1 MSSLSP
7 TQSPSYAPVPLS
19 PVSPTAKRGTLP
31 SFQPPP
37 PAPAVTLNET
47 PNPAQPSLLDS
58 IGTKAGERLPPGLV
72 YFVSQNVG
80 LTLVAIAELFFVL
93 MGLTVKYFLSNTEIS
108 TFTLIFVRMGI
119 TWIFCVISLWLVKRD
134 PNPLLGPPGIRSIL
148 VLRGL
153 FGYFGLL
160 AGYQALRG
168 LTLSDSLA
176 IQFLAP
182 SFTAFLGFVFLHEKL
197 SRKEVIAGF
206 LCFLGVL
213 LVSRPRFLFGDV
225 SEEKS
230 HHGGGRLD
238 LPPAPGGEEDGVQE
252 IARSAAVA
260 WACVAIV
267 GASLAYT
274 TIRWIGKQAHALHS
288 ISYFS
293 IMCTV
298 ASGFWLLV
306 RPEPIAWVHSVS
318 DLFFILT
325 IGVFGFAAQTFLTL
339 GLQREKAGRAGLA
352 IYLQVV
358 FSLILEFV
366 IWGTI
371 PSLLSALGTGLILCS
386 AFWAA
391 FSSTPKRENAKPTD
405 PEALP
410 FSREPSPIP
419 PPNTTFPSRPG
430 AQTHYSYDSTPN
442 SLAPT
447 PPNGLVRASSNAV
460 NSGAGS
466 REGSGD
472 GEGGTLDIPGRLKAG
487 SRTGSNG
494 SLGGTRE
501 TRVRKQSGTESE
513 RQER

>member
-1 MSSLSP
+1 MPSHSP
-7 TQSPSYAPVPLS
+7 TQSATYAPVPLS

-31 SFQPPP
+31 SFQPQ
-37 PAPAVTLNET
+37 APAITLNET
-47 PNPAQPSLLDS
+47 PNPAQQSFLDS
-58 IGTKAGERLPPGLV
+58 IGAKVSKRLPPGLV
-72 YFVSQNVG
+72 YFISQNVG

-119 TWIFCVISLWLVKRD
+119 TWIFCVISLWLVKGD
-134 PNPLLGPPGIRSIL
+134 PNPLLGPPGIRYIL

-153 FGYFGLL
+153 FGFFGLL

-182 SFTAFLGFVFLHEKL
+182 SFTALLGFVFLHETL
-197 SRKEVIAGF
+197 SRKEIIAGF

-213 LVSRPRFLFGDV
+213 LVSRPRFLFGDA

-230 HHGGGRLD
+230 HRGGGGRLD

-306 RPEPIAWVHSVS
+306 QPEPIAWVHSLS
-318 DLFFILT
+318 DLVFILT

-391 FSSTPKRENAKPTD
+391 FSSTPKRDNAQPTD
-405 PEALP
+405 AEALP

-419 PPNTTFPSRPG
+419 PPNAAFPTRPG
-430 AQTHYSYDSTPN
+430 AVTHYSYSSVPN
-442 SLAPT
+442 SLPPT
-447 PPNGLVRASSNAV
+447 PPNGLVRASSNSV
-460 NSGAGS
+460 NAGTG
-466 REGSGD
+466 ELGE
-472 GEGGTLDIPGRLKAG
+472 GEGGTLDLPGRLKAG

-494 SLGGTRE
+494 SLGGAGE
-501 TRVRKQSGTESE
+501 TRSRKQSGAGK
-513 RQER
+513 